1 MTKLSSAERIVLA
14 MNCARCSKCTEKRL
28 IWLMGKRKI
37 SCGTPDCGGSID
49 LNAIENRIL
58 IEEAAKLAASTDT
71 LLRKTSYLLTCPLL
85 FAAVHE
91 SANDAVDRSSTG
103 T

>member
-14 MNCARCSKCTEKRL
+14 VNCTRCSKCTEKRL
-28 IWLMGKRKI
+28 VWLMGKRKL
-37 SCGTPDCGGSID
+37 SCGTPGCDGSID

-71 LLRKTSYLLTCPLL
+71 LLRKMNYRLTRPL
-85 FAAVHE
+85 ADIA
-91 SANDAVDRSSTG
+91 T